1 MRTRI
6 AIHFQIALPGK
17 IQPFALRDSSIA
29 CQLDQNL
36 DDERPSTV
44 YPRAFEARDEDQL
57 PRSKN
62 RSHSIDIFINRGL
75 VFERKQ

>member
-17 IQPFALRDSSIA
+17 IQPFAIRDSPIA

-36 DDERPSTV
+36 DDERRSTV
-44 YPRAFEARDEDQL
+44 YPSAFEAGEDQT
-57 PRSKN
+57 SEIEN